1 MIKVNLLDSV
11 TDRTRSVAA
20 VEAKV
25 ANPRARSFL
34 LMGVVLALAVVG
46 MGVDYVS
53 AGYTNKSAKDELA
66 KQEEIAA
73 KMKEITRQQGEL
85 EKKINE
91 VKTRIEAIKKLRAS
105 QQGPVAILSEI
116 NARIPSVKEFRLD
129 TVEQKNGELT
139 IEGSSASEEAVTRFA
154 HSLEFSDNMFS
165 NVSVETERKAVNPE
179 ETEWTAADGEVDPD
193 APKPEVV
200 KFKITCKYAQPS
212 APAAPAAP
220 AANQVAQ
227 K

>member
-20 VEAKV
+20 VEARV

-34 LMGVVLALAVVG
+34 MMGVVFALAIVG

-53 AGYTNKSAKDELA
+53 AGYTNQSAKDELA
-66 KQEEIAA
+66 KQEDIAN

-91 VKTRIEAIKKLRAS
+91 VKTRIEAIKRLRAS

-116 NARIPSVKEFRLD
+116 NSRLPQIKDFRLD
-129 TVEQKNGELT
+129 TIEQKNGEL
-139 IEGSSASEEAVTRFA
+139 IVEGSSSSEEAVTEFA
-154 HSLEFSDNMFS
+154 RTLEFSNNMFS
-165 NVSVETERKAVNPE
+165 NVSVETERKTVNPE
-179 ETEWTAADGEVDPD
+179 DTDWTAADGEVDTD

-200 KFKITCKYAQPS
+200 KFKITCKYAQQS
-212 APAAPAAP
+212 APPAAAPP
-220 AANQVAQ
+220 ANQVAQ